1 MKTPKKNWTVI
12 RTLLFVIIGLL
23 NTVFIR
29 PEDIGTWKNYMGYG
43 LLVVAATDMFF
54 LFKTYLTG
62 KKIKSKCSFTFLKI
76 LAFVIP
82 FYFVYYGPMHENPE
96 NPKIKILW
104 KYVLTGFL
112 TYVLLLVWMKI
123 SKEF

>member
-1 MKTPKKNWTVI
+1 M
-12 RTLLFVIIGLL
+12 
-23 NTVFIR
+23 
-29 PEDIGTWKNYMGYG
+29 
-43 LLVVAATDMFF
+43 
-54 LFKTYLTG
+54 
-62 KKIKSKCSFTFLKI
+62 KSKCSFTFLKI

-82 FYFVYYGPMHENPE
+82 FYFVYYGPLHENPE